1 MLRDL
6 SPVKTPF
13 EVLMYDF
20 LFDFSSLI
28 FLTNYFKIC
37 RVGKNEIYQT
47 GKNAI
52 PWFPVPYQSIM
63 RSSHKMEQLN
73 PVLCAGNGYLIFK
86 VGRKNIELSGF
97 NVILE
102 LGRSLINLSN
112 TSHNARNFCKTKKDR
127 VPHFYQ

>member
-1 MLRDL
+1 MCYMLRDL

-52 PWFPVPYQSIM
+52 P
-63 RSSHKMEQLN
+63 
-73 PVLCAGNGYLIFK
+73 
-86 VGRKNIELSGF
+86 
-97 NVILE
+97 
-102 LGRSLINLSN
+102 
-112 TSHNARNFCKTKKDR
+112 
-127 VPHFYQ
+127 